1 MPKRYDATDEETES
15 LCRILRAFSDAG
27 FINDVV
33 LIGSW
38 CLYFY
43 ADIFEGFIPSVR
55 TTDIDFYVPNSKTAN
70 AKNLSLQLKAMNY
83 DHFQDTITNKSRFV
97 SPGGF
102 EIEFLARP
110 NRDGLSCVRLGS
122 SGVFA
127 ESLSYLDLYNTNYLE
142 IEKWGLCFKIASPS
156 SFVIQKIMIQNRRG
170 AKALKDAQAI
180 KYVSSFIFASRKS
193 ETEFMNIYLS
203 LPKKWKRQVKEFLL
217 KQGFDFDFVLN
228 PLRKKTK

>member
-15 LCRILRAFSDAG
+15 LRRILRAFSDAG

-55 TTDIDFYVPNSKTAN
+55 TTYIDFYVPNSKTAN

-102 EIEFLARP
+102 EIEFLARL

-156 SFVIQKIMIQNRRG
+156 SFVI
-170 AKALKDAQAI
+170 
-180 KYVSSFIFASRKS
+180 
-193 ETEFMNIYLS
+193 
-203 LPKKWKRQVKEFLL
+203 
-217 KQGFDFDFVLN
+217 
-228 PLRKKTK
+228 